1 MSRAKQ
7 GPFVWN
13 KDEEMYL
20 RLNYQNTPNSVLVK
34 VLKKSREAISVRAHQ
49 LGLHKNTDVVEYN
62 KGRGKVKYREETPL
76 LADIICFYHRRNVRI
91 DVIAREVHCPAQQVA
106 DILARCLEDGMYEF
120 YAKQENS
127 AIHFGK
133 DSPFF
138 VHTEI
143 WGSTRGAAATT

>member
-13 KDEEMYL
+13 KDEEQYL
-20 RLNYQNTPNSVLVK
+20 RLNYQNTPNSVLEK
-34 VLKKSREAISVRAHQ
+34 VLKKSREAISIKAHQ
-49 LGLHKNTDVVEYN
+49 LGLHKNTDVVECS
-62 KGRGKVKYREETPL
+62 KGKKEIKFREETPL
-76 LADIICFYHRRNVRI
+76 LADIICFYHRRNVKI

-120 YAKQENS
+120 YKRQESS
-127 AIHFGK
+127 AISF
-133 DSPFF
+133 DRYSPFF

-143 WGSTRGAAATT
+143 WGSTRGKAATT